1 MLCPRFPFLP
11 RRRLQSLAE
20 ADSPGPFPPV
30 SKFLPQG
37 PPGSAAEA
45 PESWGTSPFPDLE
58 RSRADSAAQPPRPPW
73 SVPRSCHPAAALL
86 RTLGLS
92 SVDPRAALARGGD
105 RVRPRVLTPPL
116 SGAARRRMSGAR
128 AAEGSRA
135 GGCVRPRADP
145 VPLGAK
151 SPALAGPRSSAPRSQ
166 HPPPLAPEASTRPPP
181 PLLCGSSD
189 ESGDGGGQTRTSPRR
204 SASRPPPSY
213 SHTPPP
219 GAGSLKARGRLA
231 QASPASGRGEEGGG
245 EARRPTPTQLA
256 ALRWAPGRPS
266 DAGSAPGTHWERA
279 PRTPARRLLG
289 APWAVGALAKPGEW
303 ASRVLLGEG
312 QGKGVV
318 ARCLAK
324 PSPFSPT
331 LSLTRPPVKGAQAQM
346 SRVILNVRSCRP
358 SATVTCA
365 SSAPQAPPLVS
376 FTTGSPGGPP
386 SLSIW
391 MMSFSCQKLFND
403 FLQHLA

>member
-11 RRRLQSLAE
+11 RLRFQSLAE

-30 SKFLPQG
+30 SKSLPQG
-37 PPGSAAEA
+37 PPGSAAAA
-45 PESWGTSPFPDLE
+45 PESWGTSPFLDLE
-58 RSRADSAAQPPRPPW
+58 RSRADSAAQPPCPPW
-73 SVPRSCHPAAALL
+73 SAPRSCHPAAALL

-92 SVDPRAALARGGD
+92 SRSKLRPHPR
-105 RVRPRVLTPPL
+105 PHL
-116 SGAARRRMSGAR
+116 S
-128 AAEGSRA
+128 
-135 GGCVRPRADP
+135 
-145 VPLGAK
+145 
-151 SPALAGPRSSAPRSQ
+151 
-166 HPPPLAPEASTRPPP
+166 
-181 PLLCGSSD
+181 CGSSD

-245 EARRPTPTQLA
+245 EARRPTPTQPA

-266 DAGSAPGTHWERA
+266 AAGSAPGTHWERA

-289 APWAVGALAKPGEW
+289 APWAVGALAKPGERT
-303 ASRVLLGEG
+303 SRVLLGEG

-331 LSLTRPPVKGAQAQM
+331 LSLTRPPVKGTQAQM

-376 FTTGSPGGPP
+376 VTTGSPGGPP